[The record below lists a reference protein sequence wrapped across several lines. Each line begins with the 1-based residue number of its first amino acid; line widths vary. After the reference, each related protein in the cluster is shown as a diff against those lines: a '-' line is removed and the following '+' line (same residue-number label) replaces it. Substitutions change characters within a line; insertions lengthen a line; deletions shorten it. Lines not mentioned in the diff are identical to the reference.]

1 MTVRGYTHADLP
13 RMIEIWNS
21 VVADGNAF
29 PQCETLDDS
38 GGAEF
43 FAAQSHCGVAVDDD
57 GMVCGLYILHPNNVG
72 RCSHICNASYAV
84 AKDMRGRGIGEALVL
99 DCMRAAVDCGYKI
112 LQFNAVVADN
122 TAARRLYEKLGFI
135 QLGTIKGGFLSDGG
149 YKDICPY
156 YITL

>member
-1 MTVRGYTHADLP
+1 MIVRGYTHADLP

-21 VVADGNAF
+21 VVIDGNAF
-29 PQCETLDDS
+29 PQRDLLDTSS
-38 GGAEF
+38 GSEF

-57 GMVCGLYILHPNNVG
+57 GSVCGLYILHPNNVG

-84 AKDMRGRGIGEALVL
+84 SKDKRGLGIGEALVL
-99 DCMRAAVDCGYKI
+99 DCMKSAVKCSYKI

-122 TAARRLYEKLGFI
+122 IAARRLYEKLGFI
-135 QLGTIKGGFLSDGG
+135 QLGTIKGGFLSDDG